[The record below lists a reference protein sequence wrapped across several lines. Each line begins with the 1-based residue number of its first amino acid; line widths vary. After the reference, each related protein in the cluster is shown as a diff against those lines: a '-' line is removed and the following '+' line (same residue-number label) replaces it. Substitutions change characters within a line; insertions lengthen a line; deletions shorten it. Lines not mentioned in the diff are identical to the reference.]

1 MNLILDVLF
10 KSGTEERY
18 YIFIEDYINENQYE
32 EYAMKFAEDLL
43 DLRTLRIKTGEKQY
57 TYLNMNNVERIN
69 IIQEELHNV

>member
-69 IIQEELHNV
+69 II